1 MSETIS
7 NIKRGWT
14 QVQPLFLYP
23 HNRVPKQTGMSVNSK
38 KSESILRNSFVFFLT
53 ICLFKVFC
61 HTFLIC

>member
-38 KSESILRNSFVFFLT
+38 NSESILRNSFVFSLQHA
-53 ICLFKVFC
+53 CLRCFV
-61 HTFLIC
+61 TPS